1 MADEVEN
8 TVESYE
14 VPDSGIV
21 SAMIS
26 EALAPLVARIA
37 AIEAVIPYVPRMYSQ
52 FDSTEAD
59 ENVKYIDKR
68 LSIIEA
74 SLETVTGEFS
84 SHYADTEHHVSD
96 NDRDTWSNKA
106 DRSEVYPF
114 DEIDAK
120 FASKASAESVTTLQ
134 STKADK
140 TDTYTKTQVDEKCAL
155 LDGEEYD
162 FSDWTNGAL
171 AEAIK
176 TIFTKCGGTVVEG

>member
-1 MADEVEN
+1 MAN
-8 TVESYE
+8 RSTTPTPYE
-14 VPDSGIV
+14 VYGKELLEKTINDI
-21 SAMIS
+21 
-26 EALAPLVARIA
+26 LAPIVTRLE
-37 AIEAVIPYVPRMYSQ
+37 AIEAVIPHVPRMEDEY
-52 FDSTEAD
+52 DDTAAD
-59 ENVKYIDKR
+59 TVKYIDKR
-68 LSIIEA
+68 LEA
-74 SLETVTGEFS
+74 VEDSLSAVASGFA
-84 SHYADTEHHVSD
+84 SHASDSEHHVSD
-96 NDRDTWSNKA
+96 LDRDNWSNKA

-140 TDTYTKTQVDEKCAL
+140 TDTYTKTQVDEKCAFL
-155 LDGEEYD
+155 NGEEYD